1 MNATVMTLAMHC
13 ARNEVKA
20 SIVRQQGHRA
30 LREMERTEL
39 TRLARAYLDRH
50 PELIE
55 QAAETIRNVPAL
67 RRMAQREARER
78 LKRWCQSVGFM

>member
-20 SIVRQQGHRA
+20 SILRQQGHRA

-50 PELIE
+50 PE
-55 QAAETIRNVPAL
+55 QAAETVRNVPAL
-67 RRMAQREARER
+67 RRMAQRDARER
-78 LKRWCQSVGFM
+78 LKR